1 VLAQCPHCRTV
12 FAVSGD
18 HLEAAGGRVRCGH
31 CLKPFN
37 ANLHVVEDLPPSSEA
52 PDAGEP
58 TPALS
63 DTLRQVAALPESQP
77 APRPVADPAPEPVA
91 SEAPTGAEPQVSPET
106 GLASP
111 PLAGRE
117 PAVVPE
123 VLAADAAAMMKAR
136 TPWYVGAGQ
145 GVAVLVLLV
154 LGLAQYAWFMPED
167 LLQRFPQA
175 GPWLEKAFRSAG
187 HELAVP
193 RDLSRLR
200 LMSRDVRVHQG
211 YANVLQVNAKLVNQ
225 ALTQRP
231 VRRHGCRCGR
241 PHLRAEGVSGGERG
255 EHQGHATRGPIA
267 DPPGHREPGHGG
279 GELRVSVPLSPI
291 AGVGAGPFRGRSRI
305 DLDPRSRLYP
315 SSPRE
320 YYQ

>member
-231 VRRHGCRCGR
+231 Y
-241 PHLRAEGVSGGERG
+241 PNLRLTLFDVTGAVVAAR
-255 EHQGHATRGPIA
+255 TFGPKEYLEESVA
-267 DPPGHREPGHGG
+267 STKGMQPG
-279 GELRVSVPLSPI
+279 VPLQIHLDIVSPDT
-291 AGVGAGPFRGRSRI
+291 AAVSYEFQF
-305 DLDPRSRLYP
+305 L
-315 SSPRE
+315 
-320 YYQ
+320 